1 MVICFLSLS
10 CRKISRKPL
19 LVLLLFFLTYSQSS
33 GTSGSLVSRLA
44 RLTLKEITGRL
55 LTTYGNFNDMAT
67 NALFP
72 ILTYRRS
79 LGSGEAN
86 VSRLASWSSWAR
98 GSGAAIL
105 SRGSLEDKTG
115 KDNMKSCWQH
125 LSVQI

>member
-1 MVICFLSLS
+1 MLICLFVFFLLSLS

-19 LVLLLFFLTYSQSS
+19 LVCFFSTYSQSS

-44 RLTLKEITGRL
+44 RLALKEIIGRL
-55 LTTYGNFNDMAT
+55 LTTYGNFNDTQMAT

-98 GSGAAIL
+98 RSGAAIL
-105 SRGSLEDKTG
+105 SGGTLEDKTG
-115 KDNMKSCWQH
+115 KDNMKTCW
-125 LSVQI
+125 